1 MLMQVRRWT
10 PPPMGAI
17 RAFAAAAR
25 LLSFTRAADELGVTQ
40 SAVSH
45 GIRELEAR
53 IGKPLFLRDGRRL
66 ALSETGRLYLP
77 FVGDALDRLKAG
89 DRALADPERNP
100 HVLTVSVSPSFA
112 AKWLVPRLGAFF
124 AEHPDLDLRIS
135 ATPQHVNLAD
145 GEIDLAVRHGD
156 GHWPELDAVQ
166 LCRETLFPVCNPVL
180 APAGGPLELAALSG
194 LPLIHHRTPQAWI
207 DWFRGC
213 GFEPP
218 RQVQHGPVYNEM
230 SLAIDAAVAGQG
242 VALARSALAALD
254 LEAGRLVRPAAQS
267 APASFGY
274 WVVCSPA
281 SADLPKIAR
290 FRAWLLREAGDAPGV
305 PE

>member
-1 MLMQVRRWT
+1 MQVRRWT

-25 LLSFTRAADELGVTQ
+25 LSSFTRAAEELGVTQ

-53 IGKPLFLRDGRRL
+53 IGRPLFVRDGRRL
-66 ALSETGRLYLP
+66 ALTETGRLYLP

-89 DRALADPERNP
+89 DRALADPERDP

-124 AEHPDLDLRIS
+124 AAHPDLDLRIS

-156 GHWPELDAVQ
+156 GHWPSLHAVQ
-166 LCRETLFPVCNPVL
+166 LCREELFPVCNPVL
-180 APAGGPLELAALSG
+180 APAGMPLGLAELSRM
-194 LPLIHHRTPQAWI
+194 PLIHHRTPKLWI
-207 DWFRGC
+207 DWLRGR

-218 RQVQHGPVYNEM
+218 SAAKHGPVYNEM

-254 LEAGRLVRPAAQS
+254 LEAGRLVRPVEQS
-267 APASFGY
+267 APAQFGY
-274 WVVCSPA
+274 WIVCDP
-281 SADLPKIAR
+281 SAAERPKIAR
-290 FRAWLLREAGDAPGV
+290 FRAWLLSEAGEV
-305 PE
+305 ETR

>member
-1 MLMQVRRWT
+1 MHVRRWT

-25 LLSFTRAADELGVTQ
+25 LSSFTRAAEELGVTQ

-53 IGKPLFLRDGRRL
+53 IGRPLFVRDGRRL
-66 ALSETGRLYLP
+66 ALTETGRLYLP

-89 DRALADPERNP
+89 DRALADPERDP

-124 AEHPDLDLRIS
+124 AAHPDLDLRIS

-156 GHWPELDAVQ
+156 GHWPSLHAVQ
-166 LCRETLFPVCNPVL
+166 LCREQLFPVCNPVL
-180 APAGGPLELAALSG
+180 APAGGALDLAKLSAM
-194 LPLIHHRTPQAWI
+194 PLIHHRTPQLWI
-207 DWFRGC
+207 DWLRGF

-218 RQVQHGPVYNEM
+218 GEARHGPVYNEM

-254 LEAGRLVRPAAQS
+254 LEAGRLVRPVAES
-267 APASFGY
+267 APAQFGY
-274 WVVCSPA
+274 WIVCDPA
-281 SADLPKIAR
+281 AAERPKIAR
-290 FRAWLLREAGDAPGV
+290 FRAWLLSQAGEAGTP
-305 PE
+305 

>member
-1 MLMQVRRWT
+1 MQVRRWT

-25 LLSFTRAADELGVTQ
+25 LSSFTRAAEELGVTQ

-53 IGKPLFLRDGRRL
+53 IGRPLFVRDGRRL
-66 ALSETGRLYLP
+66 TLSETGRLYLP

-124 AEHPDLDLRIS
+124 AAHPDLDLRIS

-156 GHWPELDAVQ
+156 GHWPNLAAVQ
-166 LCRETLFPVCNPVL
+166 LCREEWFPVCNPLL
-180 APAGGPLELAALSG
+180 APGGAPLGLAELAD
-194 LPLIHHRTPQAWI
+194 LPLIHHRDPQVWT
-207 DWFRGC
+207 DWLRGR

-218 RQVQHGPVYNEM
+218 PAVRHGPVYNEM

-242 VALARSALAALD
+242 VALARSALASLD
-254 LEAGRLVRPAAQS
+254 LAAGRLVRPVPEA
-267 APASFGY
+267 APARLGY
-274 WVVCSPA
+274 RSVCDPA
-281 SADLPKIAR
+281 SSSLPKIAR
-290 FRAWLLREAGDAPGV
+290 FRAWLLEQADGAAAG
-305 PE
+305 

>member
-1 MLMQVRRWT
+1 MELKRWT

-66 ALSETGRLYLP
+66 ALTETGRLYLP
-77 FVGDALDRLKAG
+77 FVGDALDRLRAG

-100 HVLTVSVSPSFA
+100 HILTVSVSPSFA

-156 GHWPELDAVQ
+156 GHWPELDSVQ
-166 LCRETLFPVCNPVL
+166 LCREELFPVCNPVL
-180 APAGGPLELAALSG
+180 LPEGATVQPADLAG
-194 LPLIHHRTPQAWI
+194 LGLIHHRAPALWV
-207 DWFRGC
+207 DWYRTLGL
-213 GFEPP
+213 EPP
-218 RQVQHGPVYNEM
+218 RGVGHGPVYNEM

-254 LEAGRLVRPAAQS
+254 LEAGRLVRPVPQC
-267 APASFGY
+267 APATFGY
-274 WVVCSPA
+274 WIVCAPP
-281 SADLPKIAR
+281 SADLPKVAR
-290 FRAWLLREAGDAPGV
+290 FRAWLLREAGG
-305 PE
+305 E

>member
-1 MLMQVRRWT
+1 MQVRRWT
-10 PPPMGAI
+10 PPPMGGI

-25 LLSFTRAADELGVTQ
+25 LLSFTGAAEELGVTQ

-45 GIRELEAR
+45 GVRELEAR
-53 IGKPLFLRDGRRL
+53 IGKPLFVRDRRRL
-66 ALSETGRLYLP
+66 ALTETGRLYLP
-77 FVGDALDRLKAG
+77 FVADALDRLKAG
-89 DRALADPERNP
+89 DRAIADPERNP
-100 HVLTVSVSPSFA
+100 HILTVSVSPSFA

-124 AEHPDLDLRIS
+124 ATHPDLDLRIS

-156 GHWPELDAVQ
+156 GHWPSLNAVQ
-166 LCRETLFPVCNPVL
+166 LCRESLFPVCNPLL
-180 APAGGPLELAALSG
+180 APGGAMLELDALAR
-194 LPLIHHRTPQAWI
+194 LPLIHHRNPQLWI

-218 RQVQHGPVYNEM
+218 PGVRHGPVYNEM

-254 LEAGRLVRPAAQS
+254 LEAGRLVRPAGQS
-267 APASFGY
+267 APALFGY
-274 WVVCSPA
+274 WIVCAPA

-290 FRAWLLREAGDAPGV
+290 FRSWLLGEAKDDTV
-305 PE
+305 PA

>member
-1 MLMQVRRWT
+1 
-10 PPPMGAI
+10 MGAI

-53 IGKPLFLRDGRRL
+53 IGKPLFVRDGRRL
-66 ALSETGRLYLP
+66 ALTEVGRLYLP

-124 AEHPDLDLRIS
+124 GEHPDLDLRIS
-135 ATPQHVNLAD
+135 ATPQHVNLSD

-156 GHWPELDAVQ
+156 GHWPALHSVQ
-166 LCRETLFPVCNPVL
+166 LCRERLFPVCNPVL
-180 APAGGPLELAALSG
+180 LAEGETLGAADLG
-194 LPLIHHRTPQAWI
+194 ERPLIHHRSPEAWI
-207 DWFRGC
+207 DWFRTIGV
-213 GFEPP
+213 EPP
-218 RQVQHGPVYNEM
+218 AGVKHGPVYNEM

-254 LEAGRLVRPAAQS
+254 LDAGRLVRPVTED

-274 WVVCSPA
+274 WIVCDRA

-290 FRAWLLREAGDAPGV
+290 FRAWLLREAGGA
-305 PE
+305 

>member
-1 MLMQVRRWT
+1 MQVRRWT

-25 LLSFTRAADELGVTQ
+25 LSSFTRAAEELGVTQ

-53 IGKPLFLRDGRRL
+53 IGRPLFVRDGRRL
-66 ALSETGRLYLP
+66 TLSETGRLYLP

-124 AEHPDLDLRIS
+124 AAHPDLDLRIS

-156 GHWPELDAVQ
+156 GHWPTLDAVQ
-166 LCRETLFPVCNPVL
+166 LCREDLFPVCNPVL
-180 APAGGPLELAALSG
+180 APGGAPIGLAELAA
-194 LPLIHHRTPQAWI
+194 LPLIHHRNPELWI
-207 DWFRGC
+207 DWLRGC

-218 RQVQHGPVYNEM
+218 AGVRHGPVYNEM

-242 VALARSALAALD
+242 VALARSALASLD
-254 LEAGRLVRPAAQS
+254 LAAGRLVRPVPEAAAAQ
-267 APASFGY
+267 FGY
-274 WVVCSPA
+274 WIVCDPA
-281 SADLPKIAR
+281 SSALPKIAR
-290 FRAWLLREAGDAPGV
+290 FRAWLLEQAAQ
-305 PE
+305 

>member
-1 MLMQVRRWT
+1 MHVRRWT

-17 RAFAAAAR
+17 RAFEAAAR
-25 LLSFTRAADELGVTQ
+25 LLSFTRAAEELSITQ

-53 IGKPLFLRDGRRL
+53 IGRPLFLRDGRRL
-66 ALSETGRLYLP
+66 ALTETGRLYLP

-100 HVLTVSVSPSFA
+100 RVLTVSVSPSFA
-112 AKWLVPRLGAFF
+112 AKWLVPRVGDFF

-135 ATPQHVNLAD
+135 ANPQHVNLAD
-145 GEIDLAVRHGD
+145 GEIDVAVRHGD
-156 GHWPELDAVQ
+156 GHWDKLHAVQ
-166 LCRETLFPVCNPVL
+166 LCREELFPVCNPVL
-180 APAGGPLELAALSG
+180 AEAGEPMDLAALAA
-194 LPLIHHRTPQAWI
+194 LPLIHHRSPQLWI
-207 DWFRGC
+207 DWFRGF

-218 RQVQHGPVYNEM
+218 TEVRHGPVYNEM

-242 VALARSALAALD
+242 VALARSALASLD
-254 LEAGRLVRPAAQS
+254 LETGRLVRPATQS
-267 APASFGY
+267 APAQFGY
-274 WVVCSPA
+274 WIVCDPA

-290 FRAWLLREAGDAPGV
+290 FRAWLLREAG
-305 PE
+305 